1 MYESHIFEL
10 RMKTWIWKGLRSNE
24 HYLSNRETKAWK
36 RFKPVRVWTH
46 ELCDTDAA
54 LHQLS

>member
-1 MYESHIFEL
+1 MKVTFLNSGWRREYE
-10 RMKTWIWKGLRSNE
+10 RDLRSNE
-24 HYLSNRETKAWK
+24 HYLSSRETKAWK

-54 LHQLS
+54 LYQLS